1 MLQKFSSS
9 RLETYAS
16 PLMVVG
22 AAVILIVVVA
32 VLAVHNVNREAKFT
46 SRMLVEKGALL
57 IRAFEAG
64 SRVGMMRRFDLQTQM
79 QNLAEQIALM
89 PGVRYIALV
98 DASGTALAHSDEQRQ
113 GQPFAGATVLDNQ
126 PATLDLQWRI
136 LADGDQRVFMVY
148 RHFRPLLRSPA
159 EPPLHEPSPP
169 AVVPDPSGELAPP
182 PSVLPPHPAPAP
194 DQRRGMRGRMT
205 EGWARQRETMHESWQ
220 RWCNEMG
227 GEQAAGSLD
236 GLTICIGLDVA
247 PFEEARRHDV
257 RVTLLLAATLLALGL
272 GGVVALY
279 WAQRLRVSRKL
290 LRDTRAFASEVVT
303 HMPIGCITTDTKG
316 VVTMVNHT
324 AQALLGPAYRLRDG
338 EAFDAQGNLPPALVW
353 TLARV
358 LQGQEIVEQEML
370 CETSPPDQAVAPEAC
385 APLSVSGVRITAAA
399 GEGSGQGRGTDQGHV
414 GAMLLFRD
422 LRELRRLEAAV
433 RRAEKLAAVGN
444 LAAGVAH
451 EIRNPLSS
459 IKASAAFFG
468 AQFQE
473 GSDAKRMA
481 ELMGQEVERLNRAVT
496 QLLEYAR
503 PSDISPRPTPL
514 APLVQRSLDL
524 IHRDARAQGVE
535 VVLEARNAPESVHLD
550 PDRITQV
557 LLNLCIN
564 AIQAMEGG
572 GRLLLRLDTA
582 MSGARPMARITVQD
596 NGPGL
601 PLQDVERVFD
611 PYYTTKPRGTGLGLA
626 IVQKIVESHQGEVRV
641 QSAPGAGTTF
651 TVLLPVQD
659 SARAHNTG

>member
-1 MLQKFSSS
+1 MLQKMSSS
-9 RLETYAS
+9 RLELYAS

-32 VLAVHNVNREAKFT
+32 VLAVYNVNREATFT
-46 SRMLVEKGALL
+46 SKMLVEKGALL
-57 IRAFEAG
+57 IRAYEAG

-98 DASGTALAHSDEQRQ
+98 DASGKALAHSDEQRQ
-113 GQPFAGATVLDNQ
+113 GQPFAGARILDNQ
-126 PATLDLQWRI
+126 PPTQDLQWRI
-136 LADGDQRVFMVY
+136 LADNDQRVFMVY
-148 RHFRPLLRSPA
+148 RHFRPLLRGHGDPLLQD
-159 EPPLHEPSPP
+159 PPPP
-169 AVVPDPSGELAPP
+169 ASSPELVP
-182 PSVLPPHPAPAP
+182 PSSCAPQHPGTPDI
-194 DQRRGMRGRMT
+194 DQRRGMRGRMG
-205 EGWARQRETMHESWQ
+205 EGWMRQRETMHDNWQ

-227 GEQAAGSLD
+227 GGEAAGSLED
-236 GLTICIGLDVA
+236 LTIFIGLDVA

-290 LRDTRAFASEVVT
+290 LRDTRAFASEVVS
-303 HMPIGCITTDTKG
+303 HMPIGCITTDMNG

-338 EAFDAQGNLPPALVW
+338 EAFDAWGNLPPALSQ
-353 TLARV
+353 TLVQV
-358 LQGQEIVEQEML
+358 LQGREIVEQEML
-370 CETSPPDQAVAPEAC
+370 CETSPPKQDAVTEARV
-385 APLSVSGVRITAAA
+385 PLSVSGVRIATAAA
-399 GEGSGQGRGTDQGHV
+399 GEGPGGGQDADQAQV

-459 IKASAAFFG
+459 IKASAAFFS
-468 AQFQE
+468 AQFQD

-503 PSDISPRPTPL
+503 PSDISPRATPL

-524 IHRDARAQGVE
+524 IRRDARAQGVE
-535 VVLEARNAPESVHLD
+535 VVLEARNAPEIVHLD

-564 AIQAMEGG
+564 AIQAMESG
-572 GRLLLRLDTA
+572 GRLTLRLDTA
-582 MSGARPMARITVQD
+582 MSGTKAMARIVVQD
-596 NGPGL
+596 TGPGL
-601 PLQDVERVFD
+601 LLQDVERVFD

-641 QSAPGAGTTF
+641 QSTPGKGTTF
-651 TVLLPVQD
+651 TVLLPVN
-659 SARAHNTG
+659 AAA

>member
-1 MLQKFSSS
+1 MLQKISSS
-9 RLETYAS
+9 RLEAYAS

-32 VLAVHNVNREAKFT
+32 VLAVHNVNREARFT

-98 DASGTALAHSDEQRQ
+98 DASGNALAHSDEQRQ
-113 GQPFAGATVLDNQ
+113 GQPFAGGTILDNQ
-126 PATLDLQWRI
+126 PPTQELQWRI
-136 LADGDQRVFMVY
+136 LADNDQRVFMVY
-148 RHFRPLLRSPA
+148 RHFRPLLRGPGEGFGPGDHPVH
-159 EPPLHEPSPP
+159 EPPPP
-169 AVVPDPSGELAPP
+169 GAVPDPSGELAPP
-182 PSVLPPHPAPAP
+182 PSDLQPHPPPDP
-194 DQRRGMRGRMT
+194 DQRRGMRGHMA
-205 EGWARQRETMHESWQ
+205 EGWARQREMMHQSWQ

-227 GEQAAGSLD
+227 GAESASNLD

-247 PFEEARRHDV
+247 PFEDARRQDV

-279 WAQRLRVSRKL
+279 WAQRLRVSRKM

-303 HMPIGCITTDTKG
+303 HMPIGCITTDMNG

-324 AQALLGPAYRLRDG
+324 AQALLGPTCRLRAG
-338 EAFDAQGNLPPALVW
+338 EAFDAPGNLPPTLVR
-353 TLARV
+353 TLAQV
-358 LQGQEIVEQEML
+358 LQGQELVEQEML
-370 CETSPPDQAVAPEAC
+370 CETAPPDQAAAPEAC
-385 APLSVSGVRITAAA
+385 VPLSVSGVRIATAAA
-399 GEGSGQGRGTDQGHV
+399 GEGQGADQGHV

-524 IHRDARAQGVE
+524 IRRDARAQGVE
-535 VVLEARNAPESVHLD
+535 VVLETRNAPETVHLD

-572 GRLLLRLDTA
+572 GSLLLRLDTA

-626 IVQKIVESHQGEVRV
+626 IVQKIVESHHGEVRV

-651 TVLLPVQD
+651 TVLLPVQA
-659 SARAHNTG
+659 SA